1 MRLKRTPAD
10 HWFSRCVR
18 IINDFTCQ
26 GCGKKYDESSMGL
39 HCSHYFGRA
48 KKGVRY
54 DALNAFAHCYG
65 CHQRFGSNPDYFYRH
80 YIDTYGEGA
89 LEILREKVEDIMLG
103 KRMVKEVKDI
113 AKHYKAEAARMENE
127 RAAGVAGW
135 LEFVS
140 WN

>member
-1 MRLKRTPAD
+1 MTLLARVVARNT
-10 HWFSRCVR
+10 
-18 IINDFTCQ
+18 
-26 GCGKKYDESSMGL
+26 KKTAGL

-54 DALNAFAHCYG
+54 DGMNAFAHCYG

-80 YIDTYGEGA
+80 YIETYGEGA

-103 KRMVKEVKDI
+103 KRMVKEAKQI
-113 AKHYKAEAARMENE
+113 AKHYKAEAARMENN

-140 WN
+140 WD

>member
-1 MRLKRTPAD
+1 MKLKRTAAD

-18 IINDFTCQ
+18 MRNDFTCQ
-26 GCGKKYDESSMGL
+26 GCGRKYEENSMGL
-39 HCSHYFGRA
+39 HC
-48 KKGVRY
+48 VRY
-54 DALNAFAHCYG
+54 DAMNAFAHCYG

-103 KRMVKEVKDI
+103 KRMVKEAKQI
-113 AKHYKAEAARMENE
+113 AKHYKAEAARMEND

-140 WN
+140 WD